1 MSLERFHHLKQW
13 LRGED
18 VMKALFLVGT
28 FCFMA
33 CSTSVST
40 SDAGTLDIDD
50 ARTLDIGDAG
60 TLDQNVTP
68 IPDATLMDLP
78 DTCPSEYIFMEVR
91 LPNGTILRECQS
103 LGANGFYI
111 ETQNC
116 LYWGTAV
123 GSVGGSLTSLMG
135 VLAVRGELPSLNRTG
150 PTLMAASIG
159 TNDQVCGFET
169 YWCLR
174 TPRSGRCCTF
184 DTRVERTC
192 QWNITRAANVG
203 EVVEMELT
211 APCTLRSYLPVDGGT
226 DNPPRGPDAVLL
238 RGRIRGTVRV
248 NEQSSQ
254 PTHSDVVVVMD
265 CGSILPR

>member
-1 MSLERFHHLKQW
+1 
-13 LRGED
+13 
-18 VMKALFLVGT
+18 MKTLFFISMFFL
-28 FCFMA
+28 MA

-40 SDAGTLDIDD
+40 S
-50 ARTLDIGDAG
+50 DAG

-68 IPDATLMDLP
+68 IPDATLTDLP

-91 LPNGTILRECQS
+91 LPNGTILRDCVS
-103 LGANGFYI
+103 LGTRGVYI
-111 ETQNC
+111 STQNC
-116 LYWGTAV
+116 NYWGTYASSS
-123 GSVGGSLTSLMG
+123 GDHLSVYAGN
-135 VLAVRGELPSLNRTG
+135 LAVRGELPSLNRTG

-211 APCTLRSYLPVDGGT
+211 SPCTLRSYLPVDGGT